1 VNLDEVRES
10 RGYHAVVAIG
20 LVSYGIVHLVVT
32 WIAVRVA
39 FGKSGDASPQG
50 ALQTLARQPLGEI
63 LLWVMGAG
71 LLALTVWQIIDAIVG
86 VDTRHKRESRK
97 ERARCV
103 GRAVVYLVFGLL
115 TLGVALGH
123 GEHSGKGEQTISARL
138 MAVPFGR
145 ILVVLIGVGV
155 LVVGISQI
163 VKAIRQNFEE
173 DLDRGV
179 GKPTKVLATIGYLA
193 KGISL
198 GIVGFLFGWAA
209 FTYDAK
215 KAGGMDAALT
225 TIRNQPFGP
234 VLLVAMAAGLACFG
248 LYCFAWARFA
258 RY

>member
-1 VNLDEVRES
+1 MQLSEVRDS
-10 RGYHAVVAIG
+10 RGYHAVVAVG
-20 LVSYGIVHLVVT
+20 LVSYGLVHLIVA
-32 WIAVRVA
+32 WIAVKVA

-50 ALQTLARQPLGEI
+50 AMKTLAQQPLGEV
-63 LLWVMGAG
+63 LLWVMAIG
-71 LLALTVWQIIDAIVG
+71 LFALTAWQVIDAVVK
-86 VDTRHKRESRK
+86 VDTNNRGESRM
-97 ERARCV
+97 ERARCA
-103 GRAVVYLVFGLL
+103 GRAVIYLGLGLL
-115 TLGVALGH
+115 TIGVALGH
-123 GEHSGKGEQTISARL
+123 RGESNEGEQTISAKL

-145 ILVVLIGVGV
+145 VLVGLVGLGV
-155 LVVGISQI
+155 LAVGIAQI
-163 VKAIRQNFEE
+163 VKALRKSYLE

-179 GKPTKVLATIGYLA
+179 GTPTKALATIGYLA
-193 KGISL
+193 KGIAF

-234 VLLVAMAAGLACFG
+234 VLLVAMAVGLACFG